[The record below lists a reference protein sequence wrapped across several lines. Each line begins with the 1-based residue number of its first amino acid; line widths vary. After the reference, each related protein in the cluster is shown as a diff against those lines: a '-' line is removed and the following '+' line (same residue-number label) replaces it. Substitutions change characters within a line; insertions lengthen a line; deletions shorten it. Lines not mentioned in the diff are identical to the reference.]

1 MFMIFGRK
9 GYLYLCLFIIIIYM
23 FVCMYVLY
31 FIFCNNIVMDFL

>member
-9 GYLYLCLFIIIIYM
+9 GYLYLCLFIIIYM